1 METGAGGKW
10 DRTGGTV
17 VFKVSIFRIFR
28 DNSRSIIHYTS
39 HHVKSVI
46 IDTDHI
52 APLGVARLAAPA
64 ADNIEKLF
72 EVQHS
77 ERKCENISG
86 SCAKSSAL
94 STVLTEVGE
103 KPSLSHIFFVVH
115 QFSSNCRGNEQFS
128 ISTQKNL
135 TSNTRDVLSL
145 FITFS
150 KIHTSMIS
158 HLHNTNSTN
167 VISAVDTAMLF
178 S

>member
-1 METGAGGKW
+1 MVPDIMPAQPTLQHKRNPNCAITSLLPRDLNIYAALKKKRLWTVETGAGGKW

-103 KPSLSHIFFVVH
+103 KPSLSHIFFVVR

-128 ISTQKNL
+128 ISQK
-135 TSNTRDVLSL
+135 T
-145 FITFS
+145 
-150 KIHTSMIS
+150 
-158 HLHNTNSTN
+158 
-167 VISAVDTAMLF
+167 
-178 S
+178 